1 MNQFRSILE
10 PFEIEK
16 EKESGVVGSC
26 SQRKK
31 GLKEGIEVAFL
42 RHFKKRKCLV
52 FLVVRIRVVI

>member
-1 MNQFRSILE
+1 M
-10 PFEIEK
+10 
-16 EKESGVVGSC
+16 GSC

-52 FLVVRIRVVI
+52 FLVVKIRVSFKILRNALSKKVD